1 MEPYRGPWELID
13 SFMHWERWLGVQ
25 DTIVDKSDP
34 ALPLRR
40 ETDFKTNTQLRIS
53 LLWLWSSRRVGK
65 EHNVLN
71 GLTRPVVWLEGE

>member
-53 LLWLWSSRRVGK
+53 
-65 EHNVLN
+65 
-71 GLTRPVVWLEGE
+71 